1 MTIGYVARRLVEAYG
16 RDAARDRCHQRS
28 RVRETESHAA
38 DLAWVMSNGKSGSR
52 DVVVQLRYKQHFW
65 RSVARACTR
74 VPVPARR
81 GATP

>member
-1 MTIGYVARRLVEAYG
+1 MTIPGIARRLVEAYG
-16 RDAARDRCHQRS
+16 RDAARAKARLRQFGA
-28 RVRETESHAA
+28 ESLMGVSVFGLPEFWQYSERAT
-38 DLAWVMSNGKSGSR
+38 
-52 DVVVQLRYKQHFW
+52 FW